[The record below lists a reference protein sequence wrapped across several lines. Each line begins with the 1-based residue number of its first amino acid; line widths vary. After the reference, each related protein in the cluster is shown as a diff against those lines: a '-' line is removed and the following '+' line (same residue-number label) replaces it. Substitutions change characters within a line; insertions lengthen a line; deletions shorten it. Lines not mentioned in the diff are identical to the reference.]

1 MLSLGIP
8 RAGHSQLHPPDLCY
22 VPASQRALQISALQ
36 RGPVVPHCSG
46 ASETQDDD
54 GEQSWRGVATGD
66 SGGESSVYE
75 GDEQGEA
82 ELASLSGDEEPSGS
96 EENEDDSGDDDDFF
110 GDEELEAGQ
119 GDGNDPLDT
128 LLHVIKN
135 YRS

>member
-1 MLSLGIP
+1 MVGKNTP
-8 RAGHSQLHPPDLCY
+8 FAYATPHSGLFEARHDGGDTEPDDD
-22 VPASQRALQISALQ
+22 SDQ
-36 RGPVVPHCSG
+36 
-46 ASETQDDD
+46 DD

-66 SGGESSVYE
+66 SGGESSVDE

-82 ELASLSGDEEPSGS
+82 ELVSLSGDEEPSGS
-96 EENEDDSGDDDDFF
+96 EENDEDSGDVDDFF

-119 GDGNDPLDT
+119 GDNNDPLDT